1 MLLNS
6 QYLKTH
12 NLKSLLL
19 LLIFACSTQL
29 NAQTFFFER
38 APQKPSGYYNNNE
51 EIRSERMDAS
61 KHEPDVK
68 AYSKQHQQ
76 VAGFL
81 NSKNAPKTADAKW
94 VSEDVLQIGVIR
106 RSFANKEY
114 AQKICG
120 AISAFE
126 LPKKGKTVR
135 IIFLPS
141 LVANNRLELLVEHPC
156 G

>member
-1 MLLNS
+1 MILNNQLLRKYKLN
-6 QYLKTH
+6 
-12 NLKSLLL
+12 SLLL
-19 LLIFACSTQL
+19 LILACSTQL

-38 APQKPSGYYNNNE
+38 PTKKPSGYYNNNE
-51 EIRSERMDAS
+51 DLRSERMDSS
-61 KHEPDVK
+61 KHQPEAK
-68 AYSKQHQQ
+68 TYSKNHLQ
-76 VAGFL
+76 VANFL
-81 NSKNAPKTADAKW
+81 DSKNAPKTAKAKW

-120 AISAFE
+120 AISAFK
-126 LPKKGKTVR
+126 LPNKDKTVR

-141 LVANNRLELLVEHPC
+141 LVANNRLELLVEHQC

>member
-6 QYLKTH
+6 QHLQKH
-12 NLKSLLL
+12 NFKPLLFL
-19 LLIFACSTQL
+19 MIFASSTQL

-94 VSEDVLQIGVIR
+94 VSENLLQIGVIR
-106 RSFANKEY
+106 RSFADKEY

-120 AISAFE
+120 AISAFN
-126 LPKKGKTVR
+126 LPNKGKSVR

-141 LVANNRLELLVEHPC
+141 LVANNRLELLVKHQC
-156 G
+156 S